1 MHDATPVQQFLVD
14 EGIINLSA
22 ELPDRHIKPHLIEC
36 LKDWCFE
43 QNIANKRR
51 NGAWRENLDA
61 KLSEH
66 GAHMCRNLQIAALVL
81 RDVETRLEAQPDLLL
96 RLLDWLCRQIAQ
108 QAEDEL
114 AAARLRLRAARLRTT
129 LEQDWPPAGQT
140 ASDAGNAEIE
150 QMQIARLERDVEEL
164 ERQGVPRAIIRLEA
178 LLRQG
183 HSGWQAGVD
192 PPGLVERVSQEERRE
207 YKAATADG
215 DVAAQHL
222 QAAWR
227 AAWGIDEDGQR
238 AFDEAVKALEA
249 AFRPVAAPKDPG
261 ATLGKIAHYLDV
273 KPDKW
278 RARLVDARP
287 PSSGGKGDGA
297 GVQTLADLLRAIVA
311 ANRRHATDGARSQNS
326 LDDGRDA
333 VSLAVALV
341 AMQRRGLIQ
350 AR

>member
-1 MHDATPVQQFLVD
+1 MHDATPVEQFLVD

-22 ELPDRHIKPHLIEC
+22 ELPDRHIKPHLVEC

-66 GAHMCRNLQIAALVL
+66 GAHMCRNLQVAALVL

-108 QAEDEL
+108 QAEDKL
-114 AAARLRLRAARLRTT
+114 TAARLRLK
-129 LEQDWPPAGQT
+129 LERDWLPAGQP

-150 QMQIARLERDVEEL
+150 RMRIARLERDVEEL

-183 HSGWQAGVD
+183 HSGWRAGVD
-192 PPGLVERVSQEERRE
+192 PPGLVERVSEEERRE
-207 YKAATADG
+207 YEAATAYD
-215 DVAAQHL
+215 DVATQHL
-222 QAAWR
+222 QEAWR
-227 AAWGIDEDGQR
+227 AGWGIAEDGQK

-249 AFRPVAAPKDPG
+249 VFRPVAAPKDPG
-261 ATLGKIAHYLDV
+261 ATLSKIAHYLDA

-278 RARLVDARP
+278 RARLTDARP
-287 PSSGGKGDGA
+287 ASSGGNGDGA
-297 GVQTLADLLRAIVA
+297 GVQALADLLRAIVA
-311 ANRRHATDGARSQNS
+311 ANRRHAAERTRSQNS

-341 AMQRRGLIQ
+341 AMQRRSFIQ
-350 AR
+350 SR